1 MAEFRNQKAAAS
13 ATADLDDAELLG
25 FEWIGPDEEAGVTQ
39 AIGTAFNK
47 RGLEEGPTPKSP
59 PAN

>member
-1 MAEFRNQKAAAS
+1 ML
-13 ATADLDDAELLG
+13 DLDDAELLG
-25 FEWIGPDEEAGVTQ
+25 FERLTADQESQTEQ

-47 RGLEEGPTPKSP
+47 RGLEGPVEPKSP